1 MANPNY
7 YGLRFHSTV
16 YGGPPPRPFKVAV
29 ASAYQASPGGVSVD
43 LNVGDP
49 VKEVTGSGN
58 DPGSVALIAGTD
70 TPFGVICGILPFYNA
85 SLGRRM
91 FGTSLPGGTTWG
103 TNLERTSYVEIIP
116 VANVIFEAVCDD
128 ATTFTTELAYMT
140 AINKNVTLTINQ
152 VSGSTLASPKI
163 DISTAGTENT
173 KTWRIVGLSRRID
186 VDYTVTNVPLLITA
200 NLAQQAPYT
209 ATGV

>member
-7 YGLRFHSTV
+7 YGLRWHSSLA
-16 YGGPPPRPFKVAV
+16 GHAPPTPIRMPV
-29 ASAYQASPGGVSVD
+29 ASAYQAAPGGVNVD

-70 TPFGVICGILPFYNA
+70 TPFGVICGIAPNYNS
-85 SLGRRM
+85 SLGRRQ
-91 FGTSLPGGTTWG
+91 FTPSLPGGTTWG
-103 TNLERTSYVEIIP
+103 TNLERISYVYVIP
-116 VANVIFEAVCDD
+116 VANQVFEAVCDD
-128 ATTFTTELAYMT
+128 ATTFTTELGYLT
-140 AINKNVTLTINQ
+140 SVNKNVTLTINQ
-152 VSGSTLASPKI
+152 VSGSTLATPKI
-163 DISTAGTENT
+163 DISTVNT
-173 KTWRIVGLSRRID
+173 TNTLTWRILGLSRRID
-186 VDYTVTNVPLLITA
+186 IDYSLTNVPLLITA